1 MKSRKTDFAAA
12 GMNGRETRTSV
23 IRRREVYHSVGN
35 DSRALS
41 TWWTRTGS
49 SNISPSNGTYEDR
62 VIGSAHN
69 KSRGM
74 YANDVRE

>member
-12 GMNGRETRTSV
+12 GMNGRETCTKIVIALSV

-49 SNISPSNGTYEDR
+49 SNISPSTALIR
-62 VIGSAHN
+62 TV
-69 KSRGM
+69 
-74 YANDVRE
+74 